1 MKTRLESFPA
11 YVSLWV
17 AHTQIHNDIEAL
29 LDLHHRG
36 AWGDAD
42 LRDKVANEHNLVRGR
57 GLVISVFY
65 TARNHRLRF
74 TSDLDRQHTL
84 VRLDEPEQTG
94 PKGGQP

>member
-42 LRDKVANEHNLVRGR
+42 PRDKVANEHKLAHQRGQ
-57 GLVISVFY
+57 VVSVLY
-65 TARNHRLRF
+65 SARHHRLRF
-74 TSDLDRQHTL
+74 TSDFATKLTPVSADQPD
-84 VRLDEPEQTG
+84 VS
-94 PKGGQP
+94 GGS